1 MNRQAQAIGVSLL
14 LHALLVW
21 GAVALNQHGQSI
33 RLPLVLDFSIL
44 ASAKSA
50 EAAQETSAR
59 SAEAAPE
66 TEPAPPPPVEKKVWP
81 KPVVKRKSPPQQM
94 AIRQS
99 LPSAAEETPPVETI
113 PVAAGTDAS
122 ASQDNVPEASEA
134 LASAHG
140 SGGGQ
145 ARGNSGDGIFSIGQL
160 DGPLTALSRTPPVYP
175 PAAKRQNIEG
185 WIKVKFVVDQHGQVE
200 QISVLAAEPKGIF
213 EQSVLRCIS
222 HWRFKPA
229 MVNGMVV
236 KVLVE
241 QTVTFKLE
249 G

>member
-1 MNRQAQAIGVSLL
+1 MNRQAQATCVSLL
-14 LHALLVW
+14 LHALFLW
-21 GAVALNQHGQSI
+21 GAVILSQHDQSI
-33 RLPLVLDFSIL
+33 RPPILLDFSIL
-44 ASAKSA
+44 AS
-50 EAAQETSAR
+50 TSAGP
-59 SAEAAPE
+59 AEAAPE
-66 TEPAPPPPVEKKVWP
+66 AEPAPLPPPPVEKKVTP

-94 AIRQS
+94 VIRKS
-99 LPSAAEETPPVETI
+99 LPAAAEETPPVETV
-113 PVAAGTDAS
+113 PVAADTDAS
-122 ASQDNVPEASEA
+122 ASQDIAPEASEA
-134 LASAHG
+134 LASTHG
-140 SGGGQ
+140 TGGGQ